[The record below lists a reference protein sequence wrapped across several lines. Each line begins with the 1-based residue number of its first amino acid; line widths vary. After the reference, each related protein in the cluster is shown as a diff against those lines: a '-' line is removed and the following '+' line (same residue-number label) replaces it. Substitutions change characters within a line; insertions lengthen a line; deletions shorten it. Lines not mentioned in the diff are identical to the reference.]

1 MCIDTAFNEGL
12 PMDNP
17 PAPAMMTP
25 KRRGNSAVTYPV
37 AAKNPIPR
45 VPIIPPASTDNCGM
59 LKPAM
64 VYLDMTLDSRL
75 NILYRV
81 WEYNDWKISTGLADL
96 DFPVL
101 GPLVYVPRPHVLPGL
116 AHLDVELVGPWTEHS

>member
-1 MCIDTAFNEGL
+1 MTQLPVKAVISPRRTDTVETKNAMCIDTAFSEGL

-17 PAPAMMTP
+17 PAPAIMTP
-25 KRRGNSAVTYPV
+25 KRRGISAVTYPV

-64 VYLDMTLDSRL
+64 AYLDMTLDSRL

-81 WEYNDWKISTGLADL
+81 WKYND
-96 DFPVL
+96 
-101 GPLVYVPRPHVLPGL
+101 
-116 AHLDVELVGPWTEHS
+116 